1 MTPFTRECENHEQ
14 CSSSVPLDLGVMF
27 DTFLTATSFIGLE
40 NGRGEQWLAKA
51 RLQWYPFALHL
62 PNTSF
67 CQDTGF
73 LVYF

>member
-1 MTPFTRECENHEQ
+1 
-14 CSSSVPLDLGVMF
+14 MF